1 MKLESVSIVGFRTS
15 APLCLNINF
24 SSTVRLVARRH
35 FRFLLSRILTTRKLS
50 KIYLTRNLKRFREV
64 STLEFTNDLHEY
76 QVGFMCRRFF
86 YKRVPFIVQ
95 VQGSCRLSCDYPVGS
110 LTQYFDICPWRMSNQ
125 STLFTVCSIKVADY
139 P

>member
-1 MKLESVSIVGFRTS
+1 MSIVGFRTS

-35 FRFLLSRILTTRKLS
+35 FRNLLLVKSNSNDSKIIKNTRKVHFVFDP
-50 KIYLTRNLKRFREV
+50 KFETFFREV

-86 YKRVPFIVQ
+86 YKRVPFIVH
-95 VQGSCRLSCDYPVGS
+95 VQGSL
-110 LTQYFDICPWRMSNQ
+110 
-125 STLFTVCSIKVADY
+125 VACHVMIRSG